1 MRNHKIPPG
10 LRGKE
15 ILHAFLI
22 LGRFD
27 HRVLKH
33 GWVHPEHIKYFLTA
47 ARNFSAS
54 AFRIQLAPCFYCI

>member
-33 GWVHPEHIKYFLTA
+33 GWVHPEHIKYFFN
-47 ARNFSAS
+47 RCPQFFS
-54 AFRIQLAPCFYCI
+54 FGF